1 MAKFTSRYS
10 NEIQHMMFVAGET
23 QDVSAE
29 TLTLVEQIVH
39 QQIQHLLSSA
49 SELAARRRKRVI
61 SIYDI
66 IFQVRHD
73 TARVAR
79 IQKLLRWR
87 AIRREA
93 KKSNKEANGDVDIDE
108 DDLSDDPLESPPNEE
123 AVVKK
128 TETPAAILPW
138 DIESFFS
145 VVPPGGDTNESLLD
159 APSDVS
165 LKTLR
170 WADEITKNMSKKEY
184 DRWFTHRKASFITR
198 KPKRFREWAGIG
210 VVFQVLKK
218 DDTLEIIGFLAAEMV
233 KRLTDIALAIQAQHL
248 TAHRK
253 RKGQSAATLG
263 TRRYGMFVPIDTGR
277 SPIDIVHIRRAF
289 DETQMK
295 PKRKGVRLSR
305 IPGKRTLELI

>member
-10 NEIQHMMFVAGET
+10 NEIQH
-23 QDVSAE
+23 
-29 TLTLVEQIVH
+29 
-39 QQIQHLLSSA
+39 LSSA

-73 TARVAR
+73 TTRVAR

-123 AVVKK
+123 AAAKK
-128 TETPAAILPW
+128 TETPTAILPW

-145 VVPPGGDTNESLLD
+145 VIPPGGDTNESLLD
-159 APSDVS
+159 DPSDVS

-184 DRWFTHRKASFITR
+184 DRWFTHRKASFTTR
-198 KPKRFREWAGIG
+198 KPKRFREWARIG

-218 DDTLEIIGFLAAEMV
+218 DDTLEIIGFLAVEMV
-233 KRLTDIALAIQAQHL
+233 KRLTDIALTIQAQDL

-253 RKGQSAATLG
+253 RQGQSVAALG

-277 SPIDIVHIRRAF
+277 PPIDVVHIRRAF

-295 PKRKGVRLSR
+295 PKRKRVRLSR
-305 IPGKRTLELI
+305 IPGERTLELI

>member
-1 MAKFTSRYS
+1 MTKFTSRYS
-10 NEIQHMMFVAGET
+10 NEIQHMVYVAGET

-39 QQIQHLLSSA
+39 QQIHHLLSAA

-66 IFQVRHD
+66 IFQIRHD

-93 KKSNKEANGDVDIDE
+93 KKSNKEADGDVDIDE
-108 DDLSDDPLESPPNEE
+108 DDLSEDPLESPPNEE
-123 AVVKK
+123 AATKK
-128 TETPAAILPW
+128 TETPATILPW
-138 DIESFFS
+138 DIESFS
-145 VVPPGGDTNESLLD
+145 R
-159 APSDVS
+159 DVS

-184 DRWFTHRKASFITR
+184 DRWFTHRKASFTTR

-233 KRLTDIALAIQAQHL
+233 KRLTDIALTIQAQDL

-253 RKGQSAATLG
+253 QNGQSAAALG

-277 SPIDIVHIRRAF
+277 PPINIVHIRRAF

-295 PKRKGVRLSR
+295 PKRKRVRLSR